1 MKKVIKVWQQ
11 AISATPYPLPDVSL
25 AIQEATNM
33 VLTSYFIKNIEMDL
47 DRFNFQIIKM
57 TEQDNEHDK
66 CVENIEVLFTD
77 WHQVILWSHK
87 CFEKRLV
94 KMQYF
99 VLFRLVLFASWLPF
113 VYQKD
118 I

>member
-1 MKKVIKVWQQ
+1 
-11 AISATPYPLPDVSL
+11 
-25 AIQEATNM
+25 M

-77 WHQVILWSHK
+77 WHQVIL
-87 CFEKRLV
+87 
-94 KMQYF
+94 
-99 VLFRLVLFASWLPF
+99 
-113 VYQKD
+113 
-118 I
+118 